1 MRLAR
6 TAALGCGLAI
16 TLATAAEAA
25 GDETD
30 ACLAASD
37 KGQKERDDGH
47 LLEARKQL
55 LLCSRDVC
63 PRLVRSDCEKWASE
77 VQDRMPTIVFGARD
91 ARGADLM
98 EVGVEIDGAMVTAK
112 LDGRP
117 IPVDPGEHHLRL
129 SHEGDAPVEQT
140 VVVRERE
147 KGRSIMVDFG
157 GRQPQATPAEV
168 APPPSG
174 GKSGPPVATWVLAGV
189 GLAALGS
196 FGYFGLTGASDA
208 SNLRNTCAP
217 RCSSSSVSDVR
228 QKLLIA
234 DISLG
239 AGVIS
244 LAVAGIL
251 LFSSGHH
258 EEPARPHEARFSVDV
273 VPVTGGQ
280 VGVLTGRF

>member
-1 MRLAR
+1 MRSQSDSLRLAR
-6 TAALGCGLAI
+6 AAALGCALAV
-16 TLATAAEAA
+16 TLATASATAA
-25 GDETD
+25 DETD

-91 ARGADLM
+91 SRGADLVD
-98 EVGVEIDGAMVTAK
+98 VGVEIDGVTVTTRI
-112 LDGRP
+112 DGRA
-117 IPVDPGEHHLRL
+117 IPVDPGEHRLRL
-129 SHEGDAPVEQT
+129 LHEGDTPVEQK

-147 KGRSIMVDFG
+147 KGRSIVVDFG
-157 GRQPQATPAEV
+157 AQPQATPPEA
-168 APPPSG
+168 A
-174 GKSGPPVATWVLAGV
+174 PVATWVLGGV
-189 GLAALGS
+189 GAVALGS
-196 FGYFGLTGASDA
+196 FAYFGLTGASDA

-239 AGVIS
+239 VGIVS
-244 LAVAGIL
+244 LGVAGYL
-251 LFSSGHH
+251 WLSSGHH
-258 EEPARPHEARFSVDV
+258 EEPAQPHEARFSFDV
-273 VPVTGGQ
+273 APVAGGQ
-280 VGVLTGRF
+280 MAVVSGQF